1 MTLHQLYADRE
12 AYRLP
17 VYSVRQA
24 AHLTG
29 LPVATVV
36 EWRKIR
42 PAAAAPPPEKPEG
55 GVSLSFLDL
64 VELHLLAAIRHHRR
78 VPVAKVQPALA
89 YLREQLHQ
97 GRLPTQHPPT
107 AEAFAEVLARC
118 LPDETGPGAANARHR
133 VLSREVLQVYWE
145 RVVRAADGFPLRLFP
160 LYQRSGPGP
169 EAVRAQPALISVDP
183 TIAFGRPVL
192 AGANVPVD
200 VVVSRYQAGD
210 SVHELAH
217 DFRVPAQAIEEAIRY
232 ELRRAA

>member
-24 AHLTG
+24 AQLTG
-29 LPVATVV
+29 LSAATIT
-36 EWRKIR
+36 EWRKVC
-42 PAAAAPPPEKPEG
+42 PPIALAQKVEG

-78 VPVAKVQPALA
+78 ATVASVQPALA
-89 YLREQLHQ
+89 YLRQQLHRNPLSASQ
-97 GRLPTQHPPT
+97 PPTVEEFAAALVRRLPDKTDPAGGGH
-107 AEAFAEVLARC
+107 EVVS
-118 LPDETGPGAANARHR
+118 P
-133 VLSREVLQVYWE
+133 EVLQAYWE
-145 RVVRAADGFPLRLFP
+145 RVERAADGFPLRLFP
-160 LYQRSGPGP
+160 LYQRPGHSP
-169 EAVRAQPALISVDP
+169 EAVRHSPALISVDP